1 MGEKGLDST
10 GFTPGNR
17 YTGRTL
23 KFSGSLTSRLS
34 ILFFIGFLV
43 MCPGVLAH
51 MPNAPESPVV
61 DLGSITILDG
71 GEAVEIDLDDVAEYH
86 GIMTNSDP
94 DACICCICTF
104 RAAKAGLG
112 ELFGDEIPERSDIG
126 ITSYLP
132 SPGSVHTAMLISGTG
147 PKLNCDDQ
155 GQFQVFCLNGT
166 EIEDLSN
173 PSLKSASAD
182 RSIDNYHLI
191 FTRLSTGD
199 SVEISVSDEMF
210 PEDFFDLRKKV
221 KVGMSA
227 TDDEM
232 NLFSSEW
239 SDTRNKFLESEDW
252 EIFNEIGEP
261 EGESEEEPEE
271 EPDVIG
277 GAAFLTFLICML
289 VVFTVFARR

>member
-1 MGEKGLDST
+1 
-10 GFTPGNR
+10 
-17 YTGRTL
+17 
-23 KFSGSLTSRLS
+23 
-34 ILFFIGFLV
+34 
-43 MCPGVLAH
+43 
-51 MPNAPESPVV
+51 MPNAPEAPVV
-61 DLGSITILDG
+61 DLGSITILDA
-71 GEAVEIDLDDVAEYH
+71 GEVVEIDLDDVAEYH
-86 GIMTNSDP
+86 GLMTNSNP

-104 RAAKAGLG
+104 RAAKAGLE
-112 ELFGDEIPERSDIG
+112 ELFGDEIPERSDID
-126 ITSYLP
+126 IASYLP

-147 PKLNCDDQ
+147 PKLECDDQ
-155 GQFQVFCLNGT
+155 GQFQVSCLNGT
-166 EIEDLSN
+166 EIKDLSN

-182 RSIDNYHLI
+182 RSIDDYRFI

-210 PEDFFDLRKKV
+210 PENFFDLRKKV
-221 KVGMSA
+221 KVEMTA
-227 TDDEM
+227 TDGEK

-239 SDTRNKFLESEDW
+239 SDTRNKFLESENW

-261 EGESEEEPEE
+261 EDNSEEEPEE